1 MFALGL
7 PCADEEEEEEAS
19 GGLSTGAKAGIGA
32 GVGVAAIAAIVFFA
46 WLCFRRRKHRREAE
60 KTNASAAP
68 NTPAMSLSAYHDN
81 MESATGTMDPKH
93 VSAISTRSAHSP
105 QPSYS
110 QPSYAGMP
118 YQTSMQPGIQGY
130 GFPHAYSPTSGY
142 MPQQQPM
149 MPQDINQHF
158 PQGYGPVLYPGYG
171 TGSPPPPFYNPGSEI
186 KPVEVDSGQPV
197 QRVQR
202 VTSPGAS
209 VSADAQSQGQSRA
222 GDGSVVELGT
232 ESMSRSQVSR

>member
-7 PCADEEEEEEAS
+7 PCADDEEEEEGS

-32 GVGVAAIAAIVFFA
+32 GVGVATLAGVLLFA
-46 WLCFRRRKHRREAE
+46 WFCFRRRKHRREAE
-60 KTNASAAP
+60 KSKHIAAP
-68 NTPAMSLSAYHDN
+68 NTPALSSSAYNDNALSAGG
-81 MESATGTMDPKH
+81 SMDPKH
-93 VSAISTRSAHSP
+93 ISAISTMSAYSP

-118 YQTSMQPGIQGY
+118 YQTPMQPGIQGFGY
-130 GFPHAYSPTSGY
+130 PQAYSPTFGY

-149 MPQDINQHF
+149 MPQDMNQHF
-158 PQGYGPVLYPGYG
+158 PQGYGPVVYPGYG
-171 TGSPPPPFYNPGSEI
+171 TGSPPPPFYNPGSEV
-186 KPVEVDSGQPV
+186 KPVEVDSGQP
-197 QRVQR
+197 VQR

-222 GDGSVVELGT
+222 GDDSVVELGT